1 MITDRDHMF
10 IFKFGPD
17 ENPSLSTLHGRW
29 LFFIKVF
36 ASSFAPALPGV
47 NTNKAIN
54 DK

>member
-1 MITDRDHMF
+1 MF

-17 ENPSLSTLHGRW
+17 ENPSSLYSPW
-29 LFFIKVF
+29 EVAIFIKVF